1 LRHSTVN
8 IDKVQTLKS
17 ACSQKKKKKI
27 VHCNSAASIHGVTPF
42 MDSTEEEFERMYSG
56 VFCGGGF
63 SVVCGC

>member
-1 LRHSTVN
+1 LRHLTVN

-17 ACSQKKKKKI
+17 ACSQKKKKI

-56 VFCGGGF
+56 VLGGGVPVVEEG
-63 SVVCGC
+63 SV